1 MRLRARHAA
10 ATPLQWAWEALR
22 DILKG
27 MVTSAVKTAWGILAG
42 AALALVAGTAVV
54 SVATERDMGN
64 PFEAPA
70 NVVEGLDVLVKAADF
85 YLKSNGQ

>member
-1 MRLRARHAA
+1 
-10 ATPLQWAWEALR
+10 
-22 DILKG
+22 

-54 SVATERDMGN
+54 SVATERDK
-64 PFEAPA
+64 
-70 NVVEGLDVLVKAADF
+70 GLDVLVKAADF